1 MASER
6 TNAREGVA
14 RRACRSIGS
23 EDARGARRV
32 TARGSIEVRRTRA
45 STPLACLVSR
55 NRDVTENAYE
65 NPNEGVG
72 ASETSNTRASG
83 DDRLEISI
91 PAAQCFFIEDI
102 DESQTE
108 NARVERESRDANTPP
123 FFFGLP
129 GNTPIERTFFGRSS
143 AAERVIRNARDTR
156 VRSLHFVE
164 LHVTRRNSS
173 EALA

>member
-1 MASER
+1 MF
-6 TNAREGVA
+6 
-14 RRACRSIGS
+14 
-23 EDARGARRV
+23 
-32 TARGSIEVRRTRA
+32 
-45 STPLACLVSR
+45 
-55 NRDVTENAYE
+55 
-65 NPNEGVG
+65 
-72 ASETSNTRASG
+72 
-83 DDRLEISI
+83 
-91 PAAQCFFIEDI
+91 FFIEDI

-108 NARVERESRDANTPP
+108 NARVERESRDAKTPS

-129 GNTPIERTFFGRSS
+129 GNTPIERTFFGLSS